1 MRVDGKSITRQQAA
15 PINKMLDHV
24 VNHPHIEEVEDNK
37 AFIHGTVGRRSI
49 DLLMGG
55 ELYVVHERDELYPLI
70 FETPSDKG
78 YVTHIG
84 SSSLFNECLDYSVW
98 RKAGTS

>member
-15 PINKMLDHV
+15 PINKMLEHV
-24 VNHPHIEEVEDNK
+24 VNHPHIEEVKDNK
-37 AFIHGTVGRRSI
+37 AFIHGTFGGRSI
-49 DLLMGG
+49 DLLVGG

-78 YVTHIG
+78 LITYIG
-84 SSSLFNECLDYSVW
+84 SSVLFNECLCYSVW
-98 RKAGTS
+98 RKTGTS